1 MEYTVPVDSDAVS
14 ELVRQSL
21 EESIDLNV
29 RSGDESIEGS
39 ALLISLVVTHKY
51 YSTHEQHQ
59 ALLAEYGSDVDA
71 TVTLVEKHLEY
82 DDQAEGVHNIETSE
96 NEDGSLTFSFDAS
109 DEEIQ
114 QLASKGAEY
123 AVLMAVLG
131 DPSPGDLIRW
141 VERGKHAEQTD
152 DIMRRFI
159 EAKAE
164 VESK

>member
-39 ALLISLVVTHKY
+39 ALLISLVVAHEY

-71 TVTLVEKHLEY
+71 TVTLVENHLEY
-82 DDQAEGVHNIETSE
+82 GIHNVETSE

-131 DPSPGDLIRW
+131 NPSSDDLIRW
-141 VERGKHAEQTD
+141 VERGKRAEQTD